1 METKRLTL
9 DSLELRLDTD
19 AMKFQGY
26 ASVFGGIDAYGDT
39 IDPKAY
45 EKTLK
50 RKSSD
55 RPIRLRWNHFGPVIG
70 KWVDMVVDSK
80 GLLVT
85 GELTPGHSVAM
96 DAYASMKHGAV
107 DGLSIG
113 FYPKQ
118 IEMLDGENRRLLKEI
133 ELVEISVVEEPAD
146 LGARVSAIKAASKIN
161 IERAVT
167 WLKRAI
173 KLHEGHMDGSVPT
186 SDESQMKMMEQM
198 KKALSYLMDDTDD
211 DMSPM
216 KHIERAKSLKEI
228 ETLLREAGGFSR
240 ADAVSLVA
248 RIKSMCQ
255 SESDAEMKAKN
266 ELRRLLSESV
276 FIPS

>member
-9 DSLELRLDTD
+9 DALELRLDGD

-26 ASVFGGIDAYGDT
+26 ASVFGGIDTYGDT

-55 RPIRLRWNHFGPVIG
+55 RPIRMRWNHFGPVIG
-70 KWVDMVVDSK
+70 KWTDMTVDSK

-118 IEMLDGENRRLLKEI
+118 VEMLDGDNRRLLKEI
-133 ELVEISVVEEPAD
+133 ELVEISVVEDPAD
-146 LGARVSAIKAASKIN
+146 LGAKIGDVKS
-161 IERAVT
+161 ILDA
-167 WLKRAI
+167 
-173 KLHEGHMDGSVPT
+173 
-186 SDESQMKMMEQM
+186 
-198 KKALSYLMDDTDD
+198 
-211 DMSPM
+211 
-216 KHIERAKSLKEI
+216 AKSLKEI

-255 SESDAEMKAKN
+255 SESDAEMKARN